1 MVVHQINW
9 LIEKNPLHT
18 WKLKK
23 QQQQKQYTPILT
35 IFQILSFKDCNYG
48 MSVLLDIIRY
58 YTVEKNS
65 QDIGEI
71 TCLMLSQMFMC
82 DTVNAPD
89 IKK

>member
-1 MVVHQINW
+1 MVHQINW
-9 LIEKNPLHT
+9 LIEKNALHT

-23 QQQQKQYTPILT
+23 EQEQQQKKQYTPIST

-71 TCLMLSQMFMC
+71 TCLRLSQIFMYEC
-82 DTVNAPD
+82 SQY
-89 IKK
+89 